1 MYDYK
6 LKNIMK
12 SNLYI
17 LTGFLFVLLVL
28 PSSCTDKI
36 MDDIDRNPNQVND
49 APLNS
54 LLPQGMM
61 GYIYEV
67 AGGSGA
73 RVTSYMAELHTN
85 VLGMGGIY
93 NTMNSYNSSAWS
105 NGYLAL
111 NDLKILKEKAM
122 ASESWAYAGIA
133 DIITAYALSNL
144 ADLYGDIPL
153 REALQAGDIRQP
165 QFDTVQEVYE
175 DVHTLLDNAITNL
188 DKAPSGLIPSNDDLV
203 FQGDMSMWKK
213 TAYALKARLYNRLS
227 NLDPTASANNAL
239 AALANAFENP
249 DENFM
254 FTQYT
259 TNPDHEN
266 PFSGAQHSQPEFAV
280 GNGIYNAMLSFSV
293 NDTIE
298 DDPRA
303 DIWFS
308 RIDGK
313 IVPAP
318 NGTAGGDFGEP
329 RLDGRFYSKP
339 KVLKALDAPQPINTY
354 AELKFIEAEANLRL
368 GNLPEANAAYE
379 EAVTTA
385 LQQAA
390 LFDPS
395 VGLSEEQIGAYTSM
409 PSVFPG
415 ANGLTLEHIIL
426 QKYIYF
432 FQFQPIE
439 AFNDLRRL
447 DMLEATDPSGRPNR
461 LPYPDSEISR
471 NPNTPENVNVATIFD
486 DFTKLFWAR

>member
-1 MYDYK
+1 
-6 LKNIMK
+6 MK
-12 SNLYI
+12 SNKYI
-17 LTGFLFVLLVL
+17 LTTLFSVLLVF
-28 PSSCTDKI
+28 SSCTDKI
-36 MDDIDRNPNQVND
+36 MDEIDSNPNQVND

-54 LLPQGMM
+54 LLPQAMM
-61 GYIYEV
+61 SYIYEV
-67 AGGSGA
+67 AGGSSA

-93 NTMNSYNSSAWS
+93 NTMDSYNSSAWS

-133 DIITAYALSNL
+133 DVIRAYALSNL
-144 ADLYGDIPL
+144 TDLYGDIPVS
-153 REALQAGDIRQP
+153 EALQAGIIRQP
-165 QFDTVQEVYE
+165 KFNTVEEVYE
-175 DVHTLLDNAITNL
+175 DIHTTLDNAIANL
-188 DKAPSGLIPSNDDLV
+188 DKAPSGLLPSNDDLV
-203 FQGDMSMWKK
+203 FQGDLSMWKK
-213 TAYALKARLYNRLS
+213 AAYALKARLYNRLS

-239 AALANAFENP
+239 TALTNSFTQA

-266 PFSGAQHSQPEFAV
+266 PFSGAQHSQPEFAM
-280 GNGIYNAMLSFSV
+280 GNGIYNAMVAFSM

-339 KVLKALDAPQPINTY
+339 KILKAQDAPQPINTY
-354 AELKFIEAEANLRL
+354 AELKFIEAEAQLRL
-368 GNLPEANAAYE
+368 GNLSEANTAYE
-379 EAVTTA
+379 EAVSTA

-395 VGLSEEQIGAYTSM
+395 VSLSNEQIEAYTSM
-409 PSVFPG
+409 ETVFPG
-415 ANGLTLEHIIL
+415 ANALTLEHIIL

-447 DMLEATDPSGRPNR
+447 DLMEATDPNGRPNR

-486 DFTKLFWAR
+486 DFTKMFWAK